1 MQENNK
7 NEKDLLSIGL
17 LFFFCRKK
25 EPKNYHFFCK
35 KVGKKQLR
43 LKFESWLIKTM
54 NIIFIKNKRALE
66 EEI

>member
-1 MQENNK
+1 MQETNK

-35 KVGKKQLR
+35 KSGQ
-43 LKFESWLIKTM
+43 
-54 NIIFIKNKRALE
+54 KNKSVRSLKVD
-66 EEI
+66 

>member
-25 EPKNYHFFCK
+25 NQKTTTFFVKKWAKNNS
-35 KVGKKQLR
+35 V
-43 LKFESWLIKTM
+43 
-54 NIIFIKNKRALE
+54 
-66 EEI
+66 